1 MKFSFRPVVAVL
13 LFASSA
19 TLLTACDY
27 KYSPG
32 VDTQFEPG
40 FSNPKGY
47 TNADINRD
55 SINNKETVTK
65 PIGVGSATAIKK
77 GSVNDQLN
85 SAPAG
90 DNTTSPQTASGQMG
104 SVDQNMKTPKTPTSS
119 SGNKNGAM

>member
-1 MKFSFRPVVAVL
+1 MKFSLRPVVAVL
-13 LFASSA
+13 LFSSAA

-27 KYSPG
+27 KYGPG
-32 VDTQFEPG
+32 INTQFEPG

-47 TNADINRD
+47 THADINRD

-65 PIGVGSATAIKK
+65 PTGVGSATAIKK

-104 SVDQNMKTPKTPTSS
+104 STNQNMTAPKTPKAKK
-119 SGNKNGAM
+119 SGSM

>member
-1 MKFSFRPVVAVL
+1 MKFSFRPVVAL
-13 LFASSA
+13 LLISSSA

-32 VDTQFEPG
+32 YNKQFIAG
-40 FSNPKGY
+40 FNNPKGY

-55 SINNKETVTK
+55 SINYKQTVTK
-65 PIGVGSATAIKK
+65 PIGKGSATAIKN
-77 GSVNDQLN
+77 GSVDDQLN

-104 SVDQNMKTPKTPTSS
+104 STDQNMTPSATPKSKKRSASS
-119 SGNKNGAM
+119 SM

>member
-1 MKFSFRPVVAVL
+1 MKFSLRPIVAVL
-13 LFASSA
+13 LFGSSA

-32 VDTQFEPG
+32 VNMQFQAG

-55 SINNKETVTK
+55 SINYKQTVTK
-65 PIGVGSATAIKK
+65 PIGLGSATANKN

-104 SVDQNMKTPKTPTSS
+104 STDQNMSASTSPKSTKKS
-119 SGNKNGAM
+119 SGSSK

>member
-13 LFASSA
+13 LFGSSA

-32 VDTQFEPG
+32 VNTQFEAC
-40 FSNPKGY
+40 FSNPRGY

-65 PIGVGSATAIKK
+65 PTGLGSATAIKK
-77 GSVNDQLN
+77 GSVNEQLR

-104 SVDQNMKTPKTPTSS
+104 STDQNMTAPKTPKAKK
-119 SGNKNGAM
+119 SGSM